1 MATQVQQCVEKLSI
15 KRGNIFSKLMHSNFD
30 TTHATKLENLCQIL
44 YGESSTIEETTL
56 DTKLFNNLIHLWF
69 NTNSVIEELYH
80 LFRLSGLCFLH
91 NIVFTFDLTT
101 LYIKNTNGKWSNSN
115 NITSKSTVI
124 MDKHVGKSKKISLF
138 NPSKYKKSQIDNCRE
153 KFMAIPFSFGF
164 KDHPD
169 YHANI
174 LFIKVGEKKDE
185 KIPVELE
192 RFEPHGSVFIHDEIK
207 NNIINE
213 AMQDLANKLFPNQYY
228 DVKPL
233 VKPIDHCPNIK
244 GLQNLTKDSI
254 FEGSCTTFSMLY
266 AILKLINPERS
277 QSEIADDIHKI
288 LQKNNNPVLIV
299 RLIINVLTRLLN
311 ITKEGEHYYIQGHT
325 GKKRQIQTQTEEDVN
340 DWIKN
345 IETSSIINMDKK
357 YEGKFENGLFVE
369 GTITF
374 LNNSEPRKFYK
385 GKVNKET
392 MQMNDPNGE
401 LVWKNG
407 NKYIGNFVDGK
418 MTGKGIM
425 EFVNKDV
432 YAEGGKWVNAVYEGD
447 FLNGIFHGNGIMKYA
462 NGDVYEGEWKDDERF
477 GKGIMRYANG
487 DVYEGEWKNNEKF
500 GRGKY
505 HYANRDVYE
514 GEWKDNEKSGK
525 GIMRYANG
533 DVYDGEWKKIKFSK
547 SRYPYENKD
556 VYEMYEKSG
565 KGIMRYANGDVYDG
579 EWKDDKRLKSEGG
592 KKKSRKKKKLRKL
605 IFSAKKIVGS

>member
-1 MATQVQQCVEKLSI
+1 MATQVQQCVKKLSI
-15 KRGNIFSKLMHSNFD
+15 KRGNIFSKLINSNFD

-69 NTNSVIEELYH
+69 NTNSIIEELYH

-115 NITSKSTVI
+115 NITSKSTVK
-124 MDKHVGKSKKISLF
+124 MLKHVGKSTKISLF

-153 KFMAIPFSFGF
+153 KIMAIPFTFGF
-164 KDHPD
+164 ENNPTG
-169 YHANI
+169 HANI

-185 KIPVELE
+185 KIPIELE
-192 RFEPHGSVFIHDEIK
+192 RFEPHGSVFLDDEIK

-213 AMQDLANKLFPNQYY
+213 AMQDLANKLFSNQYY

-244 GLQNLTKDSI
+244 GLQDLTKDSI
-254 FEGSCTTFSMLY
+254 FEGSCTIFSMLY

-325 GKKRQIQTQTEEDVN
+325 GKKRQIQTQVEENVN
-340 DWIKN
+340 NWIKN
-345 IETSSIINMDKK
+345 VETISSIINSDKK

-374 LNNSEPRKFYK
+374 LKNESEPRKFYK
-385 GKVNKET
+385 GKVIKET

-407 NKYIGNFVDGK
+407 NKYIGNFVDNK
-418 MTGKGIM
+418 MTGKGIKI
-425 EFVNKDV
+425 FVN
-432 YAEGGKWVNAVYEGD
+432 NAVYEGD
-447 FLNGIFHGNGIMKYA
+447 FINGLFHGNGIMKYA
-462 NGDVYEGEWKDDERF
+462 NGDVYEGEWKDNKKSGM
-477 GKGIMRYANG
+477 GKYRYANG
-487 DVYEGEWKNNEKF
+487 DVYEGK
-500 GRGKY
+500 
-505 HYANRDVYE
+505 
-514 GEWKDNEKSGK
+514 
-525 GIMRYANG
+525 
-533 DVYDGEWKKIKFSK
+533 
-547 SRYPYENKD
+547 
-556 VYEMYEKSG
+556 
-565 KGIMRYANGDVYDG
+565 
-579 EWKDDKRLKSEGG
+579 WKDDKKLRSEGG

-605 IFSAKKIVGS
+605 IFSAKKIVGR

>member
-15 KRGNIFSKLMHSNFD
+15 KRGNIFSKLINSNFD

-44 YGESSTIEETTL
+44 YGESSTIETTL

-91 NIVFTFDLTT
+91 KIFFTFELTT
-101 LYIKNTNGKWSNSN
+101 SYIKNANGKWSTSN

-124 MDKHVGKSKKISLF
+124 MLKHVGKSNKISLF
-138 NPSKYKKSQIDNCRE
+138 NPSKYKKSQIDNCQ
-153 KFMAIPFSFGF
+153 KNFMAIPFSFGF
-164 KDHPD
+164 ENNPTG
-169 YHANI
+169 HANI

-213 AMQDLANKLFPNQYY
+213 AMQDLSNKLFPNQYY

-288 LQKNNNPVLIV
+288 LKKNNNPVLIV

-311 ITKEGEHYYIQGHT
+311 ITKEGDHYYIQGHT
-325 GKKRQIQTQTEEDVN
+325 GKKRQIQTQTEENVN
-340 DWIKN
+340 NWIKN
-345 IETSSIINMDKK
+345 VETISSIINSDKK

-407 NKYIGNFVDGK
+407 NKYIGNFVDNK
-418 MTGKGIM
+418 MTGKGIKI
-425 EFVNKDV
+425 FVNKNV
-432 YAEGGKWVNAVYEGD
+432 YAGGDWVYEGD
-447 FLNGIFHGNGIMKYA
+447 FINGIFHGNGIMRYA

-487 DVYEGEWKNNEKF
+487 DVYEGEWKDDERF
-500 GRGKY
+500 
-505 HYANRDVYE
+505 
-514 GEWKDNEKSGK
+514 GK

-533 DVYDGEWKKIKFSK
+533 DVYEGEWKKIRFSI
-547 SRYPYENKD
+547 SRYRYVNGD
-556 VYEMYEKSG
+556 VYEKSG
-565 KGIMRYANGDVYDG
+565 KGIMKYANGDVYEGEWKDNERFGKCIMRYANGDVYEG
-579 EWKDDKRLKSEGG
+579 EWKNDKKLRSEGG
-592 KKKSRKKKKLRKL
+592 KKKSRKKKIRKL
-605 IFSAKKIVGS
+605 IFSAKKIVGR

>member
-1 MATQVQQCVEKLSI
+1 MATPVQECVEKLSI
-15 KRGNIFSKLMHSNFD
+15 KRGNIFSKLMYSNFD

-44 YGESSTIEETTL
+44 YGESSTIETTL

-91 NIVFTFDLTT
+91 EIIFTFQLTT
-101 LYIKNTNGKWSNSN
+101 SYIKNANGKWSNSN

-124 MDKHVGKSKKISLF
+124 MLKHVGKSIKTSLF
-138 NPSKYKKSQIDNCRE
+138 NPSKYKKNQIDNCQ
-153 KFMAIPFSFGF
+153 KNFMAIPFSFSFENNPTG
-164 KDHPD
+164 
-169 YHANI
+169 HANI

-192 RFEPHGSVFIHDEIK
+192 RFEPHGSVFIHNENK
-207 NNIINE
+207 NNIVNE

-325 GKKRQIQTQTEEDVN
+325 GKKRQIQTQTEENVN

-345 IETSSIINMDKK
+345 IETSSIMNRDKK

-374 LNNSEPRKFYK
+374 SKNKSESRKFYK

-407 NKYIGNFVDGK
+407 NKYIGNFVDGN

-425 EFVNKDV
+425 YFVNKDV
-432 YAEGGKWVNAVYEGD
+432 YAGGDWVDAVYEGD

-462 NGDVYEGEWKDDERF
+462 
-477 GKGIMRYANG
+477 RYANG
-487 DVYEGEWKNNEKF
+487 DVYEGEWKKIRFSISRYRYVNGDVYEKS
-500 GRGKY
+500 GKGIMK
-505 HYANRDVYE
+505 YANGDVYE
-514 GEWKDNEKSGK
+514 GEWKDNEKFDMGMYRYGTMSAGFDLSVK
-525 GIMRYANG
+525 GAKTVAKGVSKRRRSRRQRKSS
-533 DVYDGEWKKIKFSK
+533 DK
-547 SRYPYENKD
+547 SRHNKRI
-556 VYEMYEKSG
+556 K
-565 KGIMRYANGDVYDG
+565 
-579 EWKDDKRLKSEGG
+579 
-592 KKKSRKKKKLRKL
+592 
-605 IFSAKKIVGS
+605 

>member
-15 KRGNIFSKLMHSNFD
+15 KRGNIFSKLINSNFD

-44 YGESSTIEETTL
+44 YGESSTIETTL

-91 NIVFTFDLTT
+91 KIFFIFELTT
-101 LYIKNTNGKWSNSN
+101 SYIKNANGKWSNSN

-124 MDKHVGKSKKISLF
+124 MDKHVGKSIKTRLF
-138 NPSKYKKSQIDNCRE
+138 NPSKYKKNQIDNCQ
-153 KFMAIPFSFGF
+153 KNFMAIPFSFSF
-164 KDHPD
+164 KNNPTS
-169 YHANI
+169 HANI

-325 GKKRQIQTQTEEDVN
+325 GKKRQIQTQTEENVN

-407 NKYIGNFVDGK
+407 NKYIGNFVDNK
-418 MTGKGIM
+418 MTGKGIKI
-425 EFVNKDV
+425 FVNKNV
-432 YAEGGKWVNAVYEGD
+432 YAGGDWVYEGD
-447 FLNGIFHGNGIMKYA
+447 FINGIFHGNGFMKYA

-487 DVYEGEWKNNEKF
+487 DVYEGEWKN
-500 GRGKY
+500 
-505 HYANRDVYE
+505 D
-514 GEWKDNEKSGK
+514 
-525 GIMRYANG
+525 
-533 DVYDGEWKKIKFSK
+533 KKL
-547 SRYPYENKD
+547 R
-556 VYEMYEKSG
+556 
-565 KGIMRYANGDVYDG
+565 
-579 EWKDDKRLKSEGG
+579 SEGG
-592 KKKSRKKKKLRKL
+592 KKKSRKKKIRKL
-605 IFSAKKIVGS
+605 IFSAKKIVGR